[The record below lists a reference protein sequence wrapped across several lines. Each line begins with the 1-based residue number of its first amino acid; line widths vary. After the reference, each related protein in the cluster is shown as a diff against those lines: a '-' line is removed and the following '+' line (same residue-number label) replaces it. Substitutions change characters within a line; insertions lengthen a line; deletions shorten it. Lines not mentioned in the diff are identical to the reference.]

1 MNRRVAGLLAVA
13 ALAPALAAAPVYAAP
28 EGQITW
34 AVHFTIAPVWF
45 DPGEHTQGIT
55 PLFTYYALHDAL
67 VKPMPGK
74 SMTPS
79 LAESWSVAP
88 DGLVYEFVLRKGV
101 KFHNGEPVTADD
113 VKFSVERFRV
123 ASVRLLKEKVRQ
135 VQV

>member
-13 ALAPALAAAPVYAAP
+13 ALALAPALAAAPAYAAP

-67 VKPMPGK
+67 VFP
-74 SMTPS
+74 TLWQS
-79 LAESWSVAP
+79 LQARP
-88 DGLVYEFVLRKGV
+88 
-101 KFHNGEPVTADD
+101 
-113 VKFSVERFRV
+113 
-123 ASVRLLKEKVRQ
+123 
-135 VQV
+135 

>member
-13 ALAPALAAAPVYAAP
+13 ALALSPAIAVAPVYAAP

-67 VKPMPGK
+67 VFP
-74 SMTPS
+74 TIWQS
-79 LAESWSVAP
+79 LQARP
-88 DGLVYEFVLRKGV
+88 
-101 KFHNGEPVTADD
+101 
-113 VKFSVERFRV
+113 
-123 ASVRLLKEKVRQ
+123 
-135 VQV
+135 

>member
-1 MNRRVAGLLAVA
+1 MNRRVAGLLAMA
-13 ALAPALAAAPVYAAP
+13 ALALAPALAAAPASAAP

-79 LAESWSVAP
+79 LAESWSVAR
-88 DGLVYEFVLRKGV
+88 DGLSYEFVLRRGV
-101 KFHNGEPVTADD
+101 KFHNGDVMMAED
-113 VKFSVERFRV
+113 VKFSFDRYRGV
-123 ASVRLLKEKVRQ
+123 AAKVLR
-135 VQV
+135 